1 MKLLDILN
9 PASIKAPLSSTDKRG
24 VINEL
29 VDLLARPADGSAS
42 RITDAQALKDAVWAR
57 ETTRTTGIGHGLAIP
72 HGKCGGVTDLAM
84 AIGKP
89 AVPIDFAAID
99 EKPVSLVVLL
109 ASPTDRTTDHIQALA
124 KVSRLILMQDFRE
137 AIYNATSAEEI
148 YRLLKQHDA

>member
-29 VDLLARPADGSAS
+29 VDLLAMPAGGSPS
-42 RITDAQALKDAVWAR
+42 RVTDAQALKDAVWAR

-72 HGKCGGVTDLAM
+72 HGKCGGVSDLAM

-89 AVPIDFAAID
+89 AAPIDFAAID

-109 ASPTDRTTDHIQALA
+109 ASPSDRTTDHIQALA

-137 AIYNATSAEEI
+137 AIYNAGSADEI
-148 YRLLKQHDA
+148 YRLLQQHDA